1 MVALDA
7 AHHRVLARDV
17 AALRTQPPQA
27 MSAMDGY
34 AVRSAD
40 ASAVA
45 ARLKVIGEVAAGR
58 PFEKTVG
65 AGEAVRIFTGG
76 VIPEGADA
84 VIIQEDTVVED
95 GGITITEAASPG
107 RHIRPAGVDFRQG
120 DVLLA
125 RGTRLTD
132 RDLSLA
138 AGMNYPELAVRRRP
152 KVAMLATGDELVM
165 PGSTPGPGQ
174 IVYSNGYAL
183 RALARQE
190 GAETIDLGIAADTV
204 EATTLGIRRAR
215 DSGADILITTGGASV
230 GDHDLVKQ
238 SLEAEGVTMA
248 FWRIAMRPGKPM
260 MHGRLGAMR
269 VIGLPGN
276 PVSSYVC
283 GFLFLV
289 PLIRAACRAAPSS
302 TTPTRRRCSGA
313 MSPPTTCA
321 KTICA
326 PASRCARR
334 RPDRHAGRPSGQF
347 AVGKSRCGTGAC
359 DPCAVCAGGR
369 RRIGLRYP
377 AAAGLSP
384 LERLVP
390 AKPGFVDEKLSG
402 CGTHMEHIVSVH
414 DLFLSNG
421 VYKWESRSSEFLSGS
436 DSRNRT
442 ALSTWGTGRDAHAQ
456 TI

>member
-1 MVALDA
+1 MALMPVTEALSAVLAGAEPLPEEMVALDA

-65 AGEAVRIFTGG
+65 KGEAVRIFTGG
-76 VIPEGADA
+76 VVPEGADA
-84 VIIQEDTVVED
+84 IIIQEDTVVEG
-95 GGITITEAASPG
+95 GGITITEAAIAG
-107 RHIRPAGVDFRQG
+107 RHMRPAGVDFRKG
-120 DVLLA
+120 EILLA
-125 RGTRLTD
+125 RGTHLTD

-138 AGMNYPELAVRRRP
+138 AGMNYPEVPVRRRP
-152 KVAMLATGDELVM
+152 KVAILATGDELVM
-165 PGSTPGPGQ
+165 PGSAPGPGQ

-190 GAETIDLGIAADTV
+190 GAETIDLGIATDTV
-204 EATTLGIRRAR
+204 EATTRGIRRAR

-238 SLEAEGVTMA
+238 SLETEGVTIA

-260 MHGRLGAMR
+260 MHGRLGALR

-276 PVSSYVC
+276 PVSAYVC

-289 PLIRAACRAAPSS
+289 PLIRALSGHTDIHHAHETALLGRDVAANDMREDYLRARLEVRKDGELVATPVDHQDSS
-302 TTPTRRRCSGA
+302 LLANLAAARALVIR
-313 MSPPTTCA
+313 PPF
-321 KTICA
+321 A
-326 PASRCARR
+326 PAAR
-334 RPDRHAGRPSGQF
+334 AGSP
-347 AVGKSRCGTGAC
+347 C
-359 DPCAVCAGGR
+359 D
-369 RRIGLRYP
+369 ILR
-377 AAAGLSP
+377 LP
-384 LERLVP
+384 L
-390 AKPGFVDEKLSG
+390 
-402 CGTHMEHIVSVH
+402 
-414 DLFLSNG
+414 
-421 VYKWESRSSEFLSGS
+421 
-436 DSRNRT
+436 
-442 ALSTWGTGRDAHAQ
+442 
-456 TI
+456 

>member
-1 MVALDA
+1 MPVTEALSAVLAGAEPLPEEMVPLDA

-17 AALRTQPPQA
+17 AALRTQPPRA

-40 ASAVA
+40 AAHVA

-58 PFEKTVG
+58 PFDTSVG

-76 VIPEGADA
+76 VIPQGADA
-84 VIIQEDTVVED
+84 VIIQEDTVAEA
-95 GGITITEAASPG
+95 GGITITEAARPG
-107 RHIRPAGVDFRQG
+107 RHIRPAGVDFREG
-120 DVLLA
+120 DVLLK
-125 RGTRLTD
+125 GGIRLTD

-152 KVAMLATGDELVM
+152 KVAVLATGDELVM

-183 RALARQE
+183 RALARAE
-190 GAETIDLGIAADTV
+190 GADTIDLGIAADTV
-204 EATTLGIRRAR
+204 EATTQGIRRAR
-215 DSGADILITTGGASV
+215 DSDADILITTGGASV

-289 PLIRAACRAAPSS
+289 PLIRCLSGRTGIHHAHETALLGRDVAANDLREDYLRARLEMRSDGVLIATPVDHQDSSLLGNLAAARALVIRAP
-302 TTPTRRRCSGA
+302 
-313 MSPPTTCA
+313 
-321 KTICA
+321 
-326 PASRCARR
+326 
-334 RPDRHAGRPSGQF
+334 F
-347 AVGKSRCGTGAC
+347 AA
-359 DPCAVCAGGR
+359 A
-369 RRIGLRYP
+369 
-377 AAAGLSP
+377 AAAGSVCDIL
-384 LERLVP
+384 RL
-390 AKPGFVDEKLSG
+390 PG
-402 CGTHMEHIVSVH
+402 
-414 DLFLSNG
+414 
-421 VYKWESRSSEFLSGS
+421 
-436 DSRNRT
+436 
-442 ALSTWGTGRDAHAQ
+442 
-456 TI
+456 